1 MLLKLAFR
9 NLFRQ
14 KRRTSL
20 TLSMM
25 VIGFVI
31 MSFSLAISEGGYDRV
46 ISSFTREKTGHIQI
60 YKDNFL
66 ETPNL
71 YKTLNHLD
79 ELIKKVSSY
88 NKLVGITPRIISG
101 GLANIADS
109 TIGVEINGVDFNT
122 ERQVT
127 TLEKR
132 INNGHW
138 FGAPGNYEVIL
149 GKKVAD
155 ILEAGI
161 GSKVAIISSAG
172 DGSIANNNFEVV
184 GLLKENPY
192 DDFLIYTELKTA
204 QEFFSLP
211 NKAHKLV
218 LLLDNYHL
226 SEQGTQELMD
236 LLKMDLTISPW
247 FVVEEDFFKGMT
259 ADKKG
264 NRIFYAIVG
273 LMVAIGILNTILMSF
288 LERKRE
294 FGILVAIGTRPS
306 FIFSQIMTEGMLLSL
321 IACAIALPISFA
333 VNYYFSIHGIP
344 LGTKLE
350 FGGIIWDTIVSSINF
365 KSFIIP
371 ILILFISTFL
381 VALYPA
387 LMASKVLPTEG
398 MRAN

>member
-1 MLLKLAFR
+1 
-9 NLFRQ
+9 
-14 KRRTSL
+14 
-20 TLSMM
+20 MM

-46 ISSFTREKTGHIQI
+46 ISSFTMEKTGHIQI

-71 YKTLNHLD
+71 YKTLNNLD
-79 ELIKKVSSY
+79 ELKKKISSFK
-88 NKLVGITPRIISG
+88 NSIGITPRIISG
-101 GLANIADS
+101 GLANVADS
-109 TIGVEINGVDFNT
+109 TMGVEINGIDFNS
-122 ERQVT
+122 ERNVT
-127 TLEKR
+127 TIEKR
-132 INNGHW
+132 IKIGHW
-138 FGAPGNYEVIL
+138 FSAPGKYEVIL
-149 GKKVAD
+149 GKKVTE
-155 ILEAGI
+155 ILEAKL
-161 GSKVAIISSAG
+161 GSKLALISSAG

-184 GLLKENPY
+184 GILKENPY
-192 DDFLIYTELKTA
+192 DDFLIYIELKTA
-204 QEFFSLP
+204 QEFFFLP
-211 NKAHKLV
+211 NKAHKLI
-218 LLLDNYHL
+218 LLLSNYLL
-226 SEQGTQELMD
+226 SEEVSQELKNF
-236 LLKMDLTISPW
+236 LKMDLTISPW

-264 NRIFYAIVG
+264 NRIFYGIVG

-306 FIFSQIMTEGMLLSL
+306 YIFSQIMTEGMLLSL
-321 IACAIALPISFA
+321 MACLIAFPISFA

-344 LGTKLE
+344 LGTKIE

-365 KSFIIP
+365 KSFVVP
-371 ILILFISTFL
+371 TLILFISTFL

-387 LMASKVLPTEG
+387 IMASRVLPTEG